1 VTQVQE
7 TARPRKRTGRRV
19 LITLL
24 VLLIVLAV
32 ALVVAD
38 RVAASYAERMIADRV
53 SQEIASQQATA
64 EQPEVTI
71 DGVPFLTQVAGGE
84 YQEIQILLTNLSG
97 EVGKNQSVKMSKL
110 DIRAQD
116 VSAPLDT
123 LRTGSGR
130 ITAGNVTGSGTVTYA
145 ELADLIGQE
154 GLKLTQKD
162 GKLIGTMPV
171 KAAGQTF
178 EVTGTANTEVTGE
191 GVVRVRFTDI
201 TSDGLPD
208 IPLVRNLVTGYVNK
222 LAYDLK
228 PPPLPLNLKVQKV
241 EPRPEGLVVT
251 AGASNVPLS
260 AGGL

>member
-7 TARPRKRTGRRV
+7 TARPRRRTGRRV

-24 VLLIVLAV
+24 VLLLVLAIL
-32 ALVVAD
+32 LVVAD
-38 RVAASYAERMIADRV
+38 RVAASYAERMISDRV
-53 SQEIASQQATA
+53 SEEIASQKATA
-64 EQPEVTI
+64 EQPDVTI
-71 DGVPFLTQVAGGE
+71 DGVPFLTQVVGGD

-97 EVGKNQSVKMSKL
+97 EVGKNQSVKMAKL
-110 DIRAQD
+110 DIRAHD

-130 ITAGNVTGSGTVTYA
+130 ITAGNVTGTGTITYA

-154 GLKLTQKD
+154 GLKLTEQD
-162 GKLIGTMPV
+162 GKLMGTMPV

-178 EVTGTANTEVTGE
+178 QVTGTANLEVAD
-191 GVVRVRFTDI
+191 GVVRVRFADI

-222 LAYDLK
+222 LAYDLA
-228 PPPLPLNLKVQKV
+228 PPPLPLGLKVQKV
-241 EPRPEGLVVT
+241 DPRPEGLVVT
-251 AGASNVPLS
+251 AGANNVPLS